1 MYLIDYFIK
10 YVFAAF
16 FISKV
21 IVSQAPPPP
30 HLSDLESRFEKW
42 MAHHGRIHKDA
53 HEKMERFEIFKE
65 NVPKIE
71 IFNAGPDRG
80 YKLGING
87 FADMTDEEFRGSVLN
102 GYTRVKPKMISDTA
116 PHHDQNTSR
125 YASAISDLPE
135 SLDWREEGA
144 VTPIKNQGDC
154 GLKDKSIRNASL
166 KKMQGEGSCWAF
178 SAVAAVEGTNQ
189 INTGQLVSLSEQELV
204 DCVGIRD
211 IHTDCHGGRK
221 EEAFEFIQRN
231 GGITTEPDYPYT
243 GVGGICDTR
252 KASDVAV
259 QISGYEAVPAN
270 DETALLRAVAGQ
282 PVSVSVDASS
292 FEFRSYESGVFVG
305 GCGTQLN
312 HDFTVVGYGSRSSD
326 GIKYWLVKN
335 SWGVGWGEEGYM
347 RMERDVDDEGG
358 LCGIVM
364 EACYPIV
371 GV

>member
-21 IVSQAPPPP
+21 LVSP

-65 NVPKIE
+65 NVQKIE

-125 YASAISDLPE
+125 YANAISDLPE

-154 GLKDKSIRNASL
+154 G
-166 KKMQGEGSCWAF
+166 SCWAF
-178 SAVAAVEGTNQ
+178 SAVAAVEGINQ

-211 IHTDCHGGRK
+211 IHTDCHGGGRK

-231 GGITTEPDYPYT
+231 GGITTESDYPYT
-243 GVGGICDTR
+243 GVGGICDTG
-252 KASDVAV
+252 KAPDVAV
-259 QISGYEAVPAN
+259 QISGYEDVLAN

-305 GCGTQLN
+305 GCGTQLD

-347 RMERDVDDEGG
+347 RMERDVVADEGG
-358 LCGIVM
+358 LCGIAM